1 MIIAELVREYF
12 RDSLMSDI
20 AAMLTS
26 HGLSMTSEQRT
37 SLTKMTV
44 GDLSELLR
52 RLSEVLTYTE
62 AEQLMETVEAAEFRG
77 FSRSH

>member
-1 MIIAELVREYF
+1 MVIAELVREHF

-20 AAMLTS
+20 AAMVTS
-26 HGLSMTSEQRT
+26 HGLTMTPQRRT

-52 RLSEVLTYTE
+52 RLSE
-62 AEQLMETVEAAEFRG
+62 A
-77 FSRSH
+77 

>member
-1 MIIAELVREYF
+1 MVIAELVREHF

-20 AAMLTS
+20 AAMVTS
-26 HGLSMTSEQRT
+26 HGLTMTPQRRT

-52 RLSEVLTYTE
+52 RLSETSTYSE
-62 AEQLMETVEAAEFRG
+62 SEQLLESVAAAEFRG
-77 FSRSH
+77 FSRTR